1 MADPET
7 PEALSWVGRGLLG
20 LPTVTG
26 ENGSEACDARLVL
39 KSGGVGGGG
48 GRAGVLGPPH
58 RPLHL
63 PGLRRAAF
71 SRSVRQGSSSKD

>member
-1 MADPET
+1 MG
-7 PEALSWVGRGLLG
+7 WGVLLG

-48 GRAGVLGPPH
+48 GREGVLGPPH

-63 PGLRRAAF
+63 PGGGGRPP
-71 SRSVRQGSSSKD
+71 SVLPAVEVFVRVSLLKTNAV